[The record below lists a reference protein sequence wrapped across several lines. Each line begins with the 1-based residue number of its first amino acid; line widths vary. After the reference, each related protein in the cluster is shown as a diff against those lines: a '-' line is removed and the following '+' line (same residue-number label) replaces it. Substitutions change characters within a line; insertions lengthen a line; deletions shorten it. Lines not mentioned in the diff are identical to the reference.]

1 METFNRLPW
10 VAKDSV
16 FHRLAEIAEVSA
28 MTKEERQKYDYAL
41 RKYRDNLCVYEGAIQ
56 KGIAKGMEQGIT
68 KGETKRNVEIVRRM
82 KAKGYPLEE
91 IMDCTG
97 LSADEI
103 DALL

>member
-1 METFNRLPW
+1 MARYINPFTDVGF
-10 VAKDSV
+10 K
-16 FHRLAEIAEVSA
+16 
-28 MTKEERQKYDYAL
+28 KYDYAL

-56 KGIAKGMEQGIT
+56 KGIEKGMKQGIEKGIT

-103 DALL
+103 DALS

>member
-1 METFNRLPW
+1 M
-10 VAKDSV
+10 
-16 FHRLAEIAEVSA
+16 
-28 MTKEERQKYDYAL
+28 
-41 RKYRDNLCVYEGAIQ
+41 YEGAIQ
-56 KGIAKGMEQGIT
+56 KGIEKGMEQGIT

-103 DALL
+103 GALS